1 MDQHFCNLLGRALR
15 RVLVGVGAFWGNHDE
30 RIARL
35 SQGTSQGR
43 PREGGVG
50 RAQAMRHGR
59 DVGTRRERLS
69 DRPFLAPSLAEP
81 ELQPRLDFGSS
92 GNPIDCAVAP

>member
-1 MDQHFCNLLGRALR
+1 VGKGESPAASGEEDR
-15 RVLVGVGAFWGNHDE
+15 LVGVGEFWGNHDE

-50 RAQAMRHGR
+50 RAQAMRDGW
-59 DVGTRRERLS
+59 DVGTRGEGLF
-69 DRPFLAPSLAEP
+69 DRPFLAPGLAEA
-81 ELQPRLDFGSS
+81 ELQPRSDFRGS